1 MVCISE
7 YPPHCFNI
15 ISVPAVK
22 IGVGLFLYGVYTV
35 LYILCIY
42 ILATRKRNR
51 YWVHVVLITALY
63 VAATIE
69 VGMKLVLYTVDTQSS
84 LFRYTD
90 SLPWSDLGQ
99 VKATGSE
106 RLDLL

>member
-1 MVCISE
+1 MRCLSQYSTVC
-7 YPPHCFNI
+7 FDI

-22 IGVGLFLYGVYTV
+22 IGVGLFLCGVYTV

-69 VGMKLVLYTVDTQSS
+69 VGMKLALYTADTQSS
-84 LFRYTD
+84 LVEYTY
-90 SLPWSDLGQ
+90 SLPLSDMGRTK
-99 VKATGSE
+99 VE
-106 RLDLL
+106 DEFN